1 MLIIE
6 QKKEGDIDDIIM
18 IGHPRSS
25 TVQALKKVLPLFKEQ
40 GIEIVSASGMTR
52 QIQER
57 TISRKSS
64 SQYAN

>member
-1 MLIIE
+1 
-6 QKKEGDIDDIIM
+6 M
-18 IGHPRSS
+18 IGHPRNS

-52 QIQER
+52 LVQER
-57 TISRKSS
+57 NISRKSS